1 MARSLE
7 EGRLAAADCGQGSF
21 AEWCVLGLAPAAWL
35 VEGGGTLLHQVALNH
50 TDAESHRCCVS
61 GMLSLLRFNRMLQ
74 DRASA

>member
-1 MARSLE
+1 MARSFE

-35 VEGGGTLLHQVALNH
+35 VESGGTLQHQVALNR

-74 DRASA
+74 DRANA